1 MKRKKLWVLIAAVA
15 VMGGAAAAQYLPNL
29 YWTFLPKAQ
38 MDVIVGEASGEAAL
52 RTIMDLNAY
61 NRDRSREEF
70 VGTFWETQV
79 INAGL
84 KRAGIANV
92 QNVPYPGG
100 EAWDGIKGEL
110 WEVKPRL
117 QKLASMTDMVGM
129 LAAGSANT
137 DVTAD
142 LVWVGRGTLP
152 EIEAAKVEGKI
163 VVTEGGLGQ
172 VYNIACNQKGALGVV
187 AIAMSRPYFDPL
199 QMPWAQIGGQ
209 RGGMG
214 GQRGGQPPAGGQG
227 GVTGVVTNA
236 PITPQGQQAQAQTPP
251 PAPKFA
257 FQVPVRE
264 GDFLKQ
270 RLMANEKITAHA
282 VVESKQEKYQNT
294 NTIAFIPGTDP
305 GAGEIILSAHLFEGM
320 VKQGAN
326 DNNSGS
332 ATILE
337 VARTLNTLIG
347 DGRLPKPKRGIR
359 FIWGPEISGIGIW
372 VKANKAI
379 MDKTLC
385 NINMDMVGEYLSK
398 NQAFFCLMRT
408 TFGNAHYI
416 NDVMENYYRYVGE
429 GNRER
434 IQNRSDFYK
443 VPVRIVSPFGAD
455 EPFWYSIETNYGSSD
470 HVVFND
476 WGVHVPGIMMI
487 AWPDKW
493 YHTTED
499 LPDKSDATQLK
510 RAAAIG
516 AAGAYTVASAD
527 DAMAVKI
534 AGEIASNATRRLGHY
549 LVAGLE
555 TLNRAEAKTFED
567 AYRDARAF
575 VEAGVLNEKDT
586 LDSVLQ
592 LVADKA
598 GTGAYVEKL
607 KKSVDAVGAANLAVL
622 QAHMEAA
629 AKGLGA
635 KPVALVPS
643 EAEKKAAAI
652 KPRPTAKITANGYQG
667 YRDAIAAVPADVRT
681 KYPYAAGAG
690 NTGELNLLI
699 NGKHSV
705 VDIKKMLDAQATAP
719 RKSTI
724 EGIMNYL
731 QVLKAAGLVE
741 F

>member
-1 MKRKKLWVLIAAVA
+1 MSRVKRHKILILAGAVLILGIV
-15 VMGGAAAAQYLPNL
+15 AAAQYLPNL
-29 YWTFLPKAQ
+29 YWTFLPKPQ
-38 MDVIVGEASGEAAL
+38 MDVIVGEASGETAL

-70 VGTFWETQV
+70 AGTLWETQV
-79 INAGL
+79 IMNAL
-84 KRAGIANV
+84 KRYGIPGAENV
-92 QNVPYPGG
+92 VYQSG

-117 QKLASMTDMVGM
+117 QKLASMMDEVGM

-137 DVTAD
+137 DVTAE

-163 VVTEGGLGQ
+163 VVTEGSLGG

-199 QMPWAQIGGQ
+199 QMPWAQIGGGRGGQ
-209 RGGMG
+209 RGGQPG
-214 GQRGGQPPAGGQG
+214 GQRGGQPPAAQQPP
-227 GVTGVVTNA
+227 A
-236 PITPQGQQAQAQTPP
+236 PPAPQTPP
-251 PAPKFA
+251 PPPKFA
-257 FQVPVRE
+257 FQIPVRE
-264 GDFLKQ
+264 GDFLKS
-270 RLMANEKITAHA
+270 RLMANEKISVRA
-282 VVESKQEKYQNT
+282 VVQSKQEKYTFNNT
-294 NTIAFIPGTDP
+294 LAFIPGTDP
-305 GAGEIILSAHLFEGM
+305 AAGEIILSAHLFEGM

-337 VARTLNTLIG
+337 VARVLNTLIG

-359 FIWGPEISGIGIW
+359 FIWGPEISGIGGW

-379 MDKTLC
+379 MGRTLC

-434 IQNRSDFYK
+434 IQNRGDFYK
-443 VPVRIVSPFGAD
+443 VPVRIVAPFGAD
-455 EPFWYSIETNYGSSD
+455 EPFYYSIETHYGASD
-470 HVVFND
+470 HEVFND
-476 WGVHVPGIMMI
+476 WGVKVPGIMMI
-487 AWPDKW
+487 AWPDRW

-499 LPDKSDATQLK
+499 LPDKSDATALK

-516 AAGAYTVASAD
+516 AAGAYTVAGAD
-527 DAMAVKI
+527 DAMAMKI
-534 AGEIASNATRRLGHY
+534 AAEIASNATRRLGHY

-555 TLNRAEAKTFED
+555 MLNGAEAGKLEE
-567 AYRDARAF
+567 AYRNARAY
-575 VEAGVLNEKDT
+575 VEGGALSEKDT
-586 LDSVLQ
+586 IDSVLQ
-592 LVADKA
+592 LAADKA
-598 GTGAYVEKL
+598 GMGAYLAKL
-607 KKSVDAVGAANLAVL
+607 KKSVDGVAGANLLAL
-622 QAHMEAA
+622 EARMEIT
-629 AKGLGA
+629 AKALGV
-635 KPVALVPS
+635 KPVVLVVS
-643 EAEKKAAAI
+643 EAEKKAMKVI
-652 KPRPTAKITANGYQG
+652 PKVTAKLTGGGHQGYQP
-667 YRDAIAAVPADVRT
+667 ALTAVPPEVRT
-681 KYPYAAGAG
+681 KFPYVTSVG
-690 NTGELNLLI
+690 NTAELNLLI

-705 VDIKKMLDAQATAP
+705 LDIKKLLDAQNV
-719 RKSTI
+719 RKSTV

-731 QVLKAAGLVE
+731 EVLKSAGLVE